1 MQIHRQQLLRN
12 RSVGDFSLGAGD
24 AEVETVLLRS
34 FTFVHMCVCLGPLE
48 TNLYFWLFEIGS

>member
-24 AEVETVLLRS
+24 AEVETAFERFYVCA
-34 FTFVHMCVCLGPLE
+34 HGCVFR
-48 TNLYFWLFEIGS
+48 TS